1 MIEKEFQSQT
11 YDFDLPGELIAQKP
25 LEKRD
30 SSKLLIIDRAKKSIG
45 DKVFSDVIDYLNE
58 GDVLVI
64 NNTKVLKARIFAK
77 RESGGNI
84 ELLLLKEVGHNRWE
98 SLANPARR
106 VRIGDVLSFDNHQDI
121 TAKVVDITKQGSRIL
136 EFSTDIK
143 ESLDSLGKV
152 PLPPYIKGDIDD
164 ANKYQTVFANKDGAV
179 AAPTAGLHF
188 TPELLLKVKQKG
200 VNVVTVTLH
209 CGLAT
214 FRPVKTDD
222 IRNHPMEAE
231 WIEVNQDVC
240 NAVNAAKTQGKRV
253 VACGTTSIRSL
264 ETAAVKTDQGYRV
277 KPFSGDTNLY
287 IYPGCEFKIVDSI
300 ITNFH
305 TPRSTNLILIS
316 TFTGHDLLMQAYQF
330 AASKNYRFYSFGDA
344 MLIS

>member
-1 MIEKEFQSQT
+1 MIEREFQSQT
-11 YDFDLPGELIAQKP
+11 YDFDLPNELIAQKP

-30 SSKLLIIDRAKKSIG
+30 QSRLLVIDRAKKSIEERL
-45 DKVFSDVIDYLNE
+45 FSDVIDYLDE

-77 RESGGNI
+77 RESGGKI
-84 ELLLLKEVGHNRWE
+84 ELLLLKEIGHNKWE

-106 VRIGDVLSFDNHQDI
+106 VRIGDVLNFDYQDI
-121 TAKVVDITKQGSRIL
+121 TARVIDTTEQGSRIL

-143 ESLDSLGKV
+143 DKLELLGKV

-164 ANKYQTVFANKDGAV
+164 SNKYQTVFASRDGAV

-188 TPELLLKVKQKG
+188 TPELISKVKEKG

-214 FRPVKTDD
+214 FRPVKTED

-240 NAVNAAKTQGKRV
+240 EVVNAAKTLNKRV

-264 ETAAVKTDQGYRV
+264 ETAAVKTKEGYRI

-316 TFTGHDLLMQAYQF
+316 TFTGGDLLMQAYTM
-330 AASKNYRFYSFGDA
+330 AAAKNYRFYSFGDA
-344 MLIS
+344 TIIL

>member
-1 MIEKEFQSQT
+1 MNRKEFQSQT
-11 YDFDLPGELIAQKP
+11 YDFDLPQELIAQEP
-25 LEKRD
+25 VEQRD
-30 SSKLLIIDRAKKSIG
+30 QSRLLIINRARKSIVEGAFG
-45 DKVFSDVIDYLNE
+45 DAIDYLDK

-77 RESGGNI
+77 RASGGKV
-84 ELLLLKEVGHNRWE
+84 ELLLLKEIGHKRWE

-106 VRIGDVLSFDNHQDI
+106 IKIGDVLSFDHQDI
-121 TAKVVDITKQGSRIL
+121 TAEVIDITEQGSRIL
-136 EFSTDIK
+136 EFSSDIK
-143 ESLDSLGKV
+143 ESLESLGKV

-164 ANKYQTVFANKDGAV
+164 ENKYQTVFASQEGAV

-188 TPELLLKVKQKG
+188 TDELLSKIKEKG

-214 FRPVKTDD
+214 FRPVKTQD

-231 WIEVNQDVC
+231 WIQVDQDVC
-240 NAVNAAKTQGKRV
+240 NAVNTAKTLGKRV

-264 ETAAVKTDQGYRV
+264 ETAAVKEKDGYRL
-277 KPFSGDTNLY
+277 KPFNGDTNLY
-287 IYPGCEFKIVDSI
+287 IFPGYDFKIVDAI

-316 TFTGHDLLMQAYQF
+316 TFTGHDLLMQAYQL

>member
-11 YDFDLPGELIAQKP
+11 YDFDLSNELIAQEP
-25 LEKRD
+25 LRQRD
-30 SSKLLIIDRAKKSIG
+30 ASKLLIIDRAKKSIEERL
-45 DKVFSDVIDYLNE
+45 FSDVVDYLDQ

-77 RESGGNI
+77 RKSGGKI
-84 ELLLLKEVGHNRWE
+84 ELLLLKEVGHNKWE

-106 VRIGDVLSFDNHQDI
+106 VRIGDILNFDHQDI
-121 TAKVVDITKQGSRIL
+121 TAKVIDTTEQGSRIL

-143 ESLDSLGKV
+143 DKLQLLGKV
-152 PLPPYIKGDIDD
+152 PLPPYIKDEIDD
-164 ANKYQTVFANKDGAV
+164 SNKYQTVFASRDGAV

-188 TPELLLKVKQKG
+188 TEKLLAKVKEKG

-214 FRPVKTDD
+214 FRPVKTED

-231 WIEVNQDVC
+231 WIEVGQEVC
-240 NAVNAAKTQGKRV
+240 DAVNTAKTLGKRV

-264 ETAAVKTDQGYRV
+264 ETAARKTDQGYRL

-305 TPRSTNLILIS
+305 TPRSTNLILIA
-316 TFTGHDLLMQAYQF
+316 TFTGRDLLMQAYSL

-344 MLIS
+344 TMIL